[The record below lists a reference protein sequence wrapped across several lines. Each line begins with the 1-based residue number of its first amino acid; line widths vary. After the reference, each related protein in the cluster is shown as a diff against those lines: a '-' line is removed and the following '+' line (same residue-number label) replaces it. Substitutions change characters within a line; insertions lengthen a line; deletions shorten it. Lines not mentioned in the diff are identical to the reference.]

1 MSQSISFNIYCMS
14 RKRSHAILTERL
26 FEYCTYVVREEELE
40 DYRKA
45 GVKNII
51 SIPDG
56 EVNDFM
62 STLYWIIN
70 NTPEDVIFIADDD
83 IEKFVYRMD
92 DTKYLEDIDGN
103 PDIEKITSEVERIAQ
118 LIYDL
123 NIGFAFDQPTL
134 APYAYDKE
142 FAFVGCPGH
151 IRWINKAALKAT
163 YDPQDPASGDVDM
176 MMQEILSNRIII
188 QPRYLCVKAYMDTN
202 EGAYR
207 LRSEHIN
214 YVESMKNKWGRYYEY
229 NYDRNIAKINVKR

>member
-1 MSQSISFNIYCMS
+1 MS

-26 FEYCTYVVREEELE
+26 FEYCTYVVREEEYD
-40 DYRKA
+40 DYCKA
-45 GVKNII
+45 GVKDII

-62 STLYWIIN
+62 STLYWIIR
-70 NTPEDVIFIADDD
+70 NTPENVIFIADDD

-92 DTKYLEDIDGN
+92 DTKYLEDHGGN

-151 IRWINKAALKAT
+151 IRWINKTSFKAK
-163 YDPQDPASGDVDM
+163 YDPQDPASGDVDI
-176 MMQEILSNRIII
+176 MMQELLNNRIII

-214 YVESMKNKWGRYYEY
+214 YVESMQNKWGRYYEY